1 MKASAKRIILKN
13 KAKNVLSGRYY
24 GAISILVFWALLYL
38 LLEQFDVSLTSSFY
52 ESPLT
57 ATNATLLTILSY
69 AVPLLFSVLAEILQ
83 AGLCLFHLNLSTNN
97 PAYAFDLLYGYFH
110 QFQKFFCISGV
121 KSVLAFV
128 CTLPLN
134 FIIDFRNTA
143 GFWQSSTFLCL
154 VLLQLLGFAV
164 FFPISL
170 ALSQAYFLAF
180 DYPALS
186 FSEIL
191 KQSAK
196 IMKGRKLQLFAI
208 QLSFLPLFLLGLFS
222 FGLGLFWVLPYY
234 NVTLTLYYLDVM
246 RPDQN

>member
-97 PAYAFDLLYGYFH
+97 PAYVFDLLYGYFH

-134 FIIDFRNTA
+134 FIIDFRKTA
-143 GFWQSSTFLCL
+143 GFWQSSTSER
-154 VLLQLLGFAV
+154 
-164 FFPISL
+164 FFRPCCIWYSSL
-170 ALSQAYFLAF
+170 HR
-180 DYPALS
+180 
-186 FSEIL
+186 
-191 KQSAK
+191 QSAQR
-196 IMKGRKLQLFAI
+196 G
-208 QLSFLPLFLLGLFS
+208 
-222 FGLGLFWVLPYY
+222 
-234 NVTLTLYYLDVM
+234 
-246 RPDQN
+246 